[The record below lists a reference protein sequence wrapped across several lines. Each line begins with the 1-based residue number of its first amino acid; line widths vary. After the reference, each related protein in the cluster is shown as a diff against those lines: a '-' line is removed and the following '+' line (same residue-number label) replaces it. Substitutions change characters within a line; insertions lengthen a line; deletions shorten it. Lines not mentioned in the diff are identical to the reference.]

1 VSNAILV
8 VNSGST
14 SLKFAAYSA
23 AINAPL
29 NAAFRGEVRGLQGNP
44 RFIVSESAGEPVAS
58 YKWDSGKTVSHRIAL
73 QFVLSWIQSNMGL
86 KIGAAGHRVVQGG
99 ARFRAPVRI
108 DPEVVDYLDSLA
120 IVEPSHQ
127 PYNVEGVRTL
137 DMELPGILQVACF
150 DTSFHRTM
158 PEVAQTYAL
167 VKELR
172 DAGVR
177 HWGYHGI
184 SYDYISRE
192 IRKFAPD
199 ARRVIAAHLGGGASM
214 CAMFDGCSIETST
227 GFGGLSGLPM
237 ATRSG
242 DVPIEA
248 LFYVLRKGIVDA
260 VGLEKMLYHQSG
272 LLGLSEISSDMRELL
287 LSEDPRAIG
296 AIDNFVYSMTRYAGA
311 YVSVLGGLDAFVFTA
326 GIGEHSPEIR
336 TALCKKLHWL
346 GVKLDENANLSN
358 QLRISSR
365 ESSVSV
371 WVIPTNEELII
382 AEYTRA
388 LTMR

>member
-1 VSNAILV
+1 
-8 VNSGST
+8 
-14 SLKFAAYSA
+14 
-23 AINAPL
+23 
-29 NAAFRGEVRGLQGNP
+29 
-44 RFIVSESAGEPVAS
+44 
-58 YKWDSGKTVSHRIAL
+58 
-73 QFVLSWIQSNMGL
+73 
-86 KIGAAGHRVVQGG
+86 
-99 ARFRAPVRI
+99 
-108 DPEVVDYLDSLA
+108 
-120 IVEPSHQ
+120 
-127 PYNVEGVRTL
+127 
-137 DMELPGILQVACF
+137 
-150 DTSFHRTM
+150 
-158 PEVAQTYAL
+158 
-167 VKELR
+167 
-172 DAGVR
+172 
-177 HWGYHGI
+177 
-184 SYDYISRE
+184 
-192 IRKFAPD
+192 
-199 ARRVIAAHLGGGASM
+199 M